1 MKHPQYIGIDPK
13 NEVEL
18 VNLSAEGRFNVKRVK
33 EVKEMSSRIET
44 IFMDK
49 SHSLKRLI
57 FNSKKAGIFSQ
68 MLPEYRTDCFL
79 FIYLCEDIGRAQ

>member
-33 EVKEMSSRIET
+33 EVKEMSSPDRNDFHRIKA
-44 IFMDK
+44 IV
-49 SHSLKRLI
+49 LK
-57 FNSKKAGIFSQ
+57 
-68 MLPEYRTDCFL
+68 D
-79 FIYLCEDIGRAQ
+79 